1 MKLHCPH
8 CGVNGSADDSYHGK
22 NVKCP
27 KCNRI
32 FLALVVEREEH
43 SAEVPTPPMPVD
55 EQIAAELVAAE
66 LPTDLRE
73 EEEVPDESEILA
85 DEEALSDEIPAG
97 ETDRPPEETAVV
109 DEAVR
114 EPEVE
119 REEVLDWS
127 DIVSEIDAQE
137 ADEDNRDK
145 KEREE
150 AQADLDR
157 LFAEASGEDLD
168 RSMGEKPESAEAE
181 TEIAE
186 AVADDS
192 GENERLP
199 GIDELPEVPP
209 PAMNDQPEPP
219 AASVKSDKNLE
230 DSFIFEDDGSDSETV
245 REVERQPYGL
255 DKEQCWQCGK
265 EDRVGVP
272 FIAKDGRLYCPDCVP
287 AEELE
292 AAREEQVFAEMNG
305 SPLPAAGTASPD
317 GSTSGPKYRF
327 TIGGMFRE
335 AWEKTKGGK
344 GPIWAGSAV
353 MYLAVLIL
361 VAGTAF
367 LLPMNDSGYP
377 ADTGTVGAVGDLLLQ
392 ALINAVSVVFTA
404 GLMFM
409 GVRKVAGDSIS
420 WRMVFTGF
428 SVAGKIIVAAI
439 LQTILIMVGL
449 LLLVLP
455 GIYLAIGYAMTMPLI
470 VDRNMSPWQAMEASR
485 KAIHKVWWKVA
496 GLFFATGLLMVIAAA
511 PFGIGLIWMWPL
523 SFVLAGVV
531 YRHLF
536 GVEKKV
542 G

>member
-1 MKLHCPH
+1 
-8 CGVNGSADDSYHGK
+8 
-22 NVKCP
+22 
-27 KCNRI
+27 
-32 FLALVVEREEH
+32 LVIEREVQ
-43 SAEVPTPPMPVD
+43 SAEIPTPSIPVD
-55 EQIAAELVAAE
+55 EQIAAE

-73 EEEVPDESEILA
+73 EEENLEEPGILT
-85 DEEALSDEIPAG
+85 DEETVDEIPAG
-97 ETDRPPEETAVV
+97 EPDRQSEETAAVG
-109 DEAVR
+109 EAVS

-145 KEREE
+145 KERKE

-157 LFAEASGEDLD
+157 LFAEAAGEDLD
-168 RSMGEKPESAEAE
+168 RSMSEKLESAEVE

-186 AVADDS
+186 AVVDDS
-192 GENERLP
+192 GENERMP
-199 GIDELPEVPP
+199 GIDELPEIPP
-209 PAMNDQPEPP
+209 PAMNDQREPP
-219 AASVKSDKNLE
+219 AAPVQSDKNQE
-230 DSFIFEDDGSDSETV
+230 ADFIFEDNGSDSETI

-255 DKEQCWQCGK
+255 EKEQCWQCGK
-265 EDRVGVP
+265 KDRVGVP
-272 FIAKDGRLYCPDCVP
+272 FIARDGRLYCPDCVP

-292 AAREEQVFAEMNG
+292 AAREEQVLAEMKG
-305 SPLPAAGTASPD
+305 SPLPAAGTAFPD

-335 AWEKTKGGK
+335 AWEKTKGAK
-344 GPIWAGSAV
+344 GAIWAGSAV

-361 VAGTAF
+361 IAGTAF
-367 LLPMNDSGYP
+367 LLPTNDSGLP
-377 ADTGTVGAVGDLLLQ
+377 ADTGMVGAVGNLLLQ
-392 ALINAVSVVFTA
+392 VMVNAVSVLFTA

-409 GVRKVAGDSIS
+409 GVRKVAGDSIN
-420 WRMVFTGF
+420 WRMVSTGF

-439 LQTILIMVGL
+439 LQSILVVVGL

-470 VDRNMSPWQAMEASR
+470 IDRNMSPWQAMEASR

-496 GLFFATGLLMVIAAA
+496 GLFFAMGLLICIAAV

-536 GVEKKV
+536 GVERRV